1 MTSPREISCR
11 NTNWRKTF
19 VYRRSRLRRME
30 NPQLRRVSFE
40 RSGRV
45 GFDVMEMSRSMER
58 FMEEV
63 MEEFMEI
70 HDDNSP

>member
-1 MTSPREISCR
+1 
-11 NTNWRKTF
+11 
-19 VYRRSRLRRME
+19 ME